1 MHIIIAPDSL
11 KGTATTH
18 EAGQYLAQGVREELT
33 ARGMDLDSTTLSIFP
48 MADGG
53 EGTAALFDGQ
63 HITLPTTDAV
73 GRLSEAS
80 YVFDESSSTAYID
93 VAAASGLVSVHDQ
106 LNPLGS
112 DTFGT
117 GVLIADAASRGA
129 TRIVLGLGG
138 SATTDGGT
146 GILVALGAQ
155 LLDHSGR
162 ILPQG
167 GGGLSDIAQIDTA
180 MLNIP
185 AASVDWVLLGD
196 VAATATGHTGTA
208 HVYAPQKG
216 ADEQQVQQLEAGITA
231 LCAFTGIDPMRAG
244 IGAAGGIPIS
254 ILWLSALLHG
264 TTDHVHLLPGAR
276 VIADHTGLSSAIGSA
291 DVVIT
296 AEGQYDAQSATG
308 KVVGTIIEL
317 AQGADTRV
325 AVAAGKF
332 VDKLP
337 EGVLGHTLADPAHC
351 DVRTQLQQAGR
362 ALIAAFLDG
371 PLESVKA
378 Q

>member
-208 HVYAPQKG
+208 HIYAPQKG

-276 VIADHTGLSSAIGSA
+276 VIANHTGLSAAIGSA

-296 AEGQYDAQSATG
+296 AEGQYDTQSATG

-317 AQGADTRV
+317 AQGTDTRV

-362 ALIAAFLDG
+362 ALIAAFLDES
-371 PLESVKA
+371 LESVKA